1 MSSFEDFA
9 ARIGRRQTCAGMDIS
24 VKELQAGPLDGI
36 GKESLHG

>member
-1 MSSFEDFA
+1 MSSFEEFS
-9 ARIGRRQTCAGMDIS
+9 ARIGRRQPCADRNIS